1 MTVEFDSS
9 IYAGWIFK
17 PRKGMTQ
24 IFIPVEIGET
34 DVSGWIVSFSP
45 RPDDSGWSSMEL
57 RPATISERE
66 LTLYELMSWNRVAD
80 TLNANFGEFER
91 QVRSKFHGGTLHS
104 PAYMRVDAESQPR
117 EGEGQVDDACPVD
130 CDPEMLDSFTE
141 ADQ

>member
-9 IYAGWIFK
+9 IYAGWIFR

-45 RPDDSGWSSMEL
+45 RPDDTGWSSMEL
-57 RPATISERE
+57 RPATISEKE
-66 LTLYELMSWNRVAD
+66 LALYELMSWNRVAD

-104 PAYMRVDAESQPR
+104 PAYMKVDN
-117 EGEGQVDDACPVD
+117 EGQPDEHEGTPDDGCPID
-130 CDPEMLDSFTE
+130 RDPEMLDYLTE

>member
-9 IYAGWIFK
+9 IYAGWIFR

-45 RPDDSGWSSMEL
+45 RPDDTGWSSMEL

-104 PAYMRVDAESQPR
+104 PAYMRVDAESQP
-117 EGEGQVDDACPVD
+117 EEQADTPDDVCPMD
-130 CDPEMLDSFTE
+130 CDPEMRDYNSE